1 MKSLIEEFKAFVMRG
16 NVIDLAVGVIIG
28 GAFGKIVSSV
38 VEDLVMPFVGIVAN
52 ADFSNLYLPLT
63 KAGHEAVAK
72 GALSL
77 AEAKKIGPVFAYGSF
92 LTILLNFLIVAFCI
106 FILVKAINRLQR
118 KKAEEPAPP
127 PEPSE
132 EAKLLSEIRDL
143 LKSKGQ

>member
-1 MKSLIEEFKAFVMRG
+1 MKSLLEEFKAFVVRG
-16 NVIDLAVGVIIG
+16 NVVDLAVGVIIG
-28 GAFGKIVSSV
+28 AAFGKIVTSV

-63 KAGHEAVAK
+63 SAGHEALAK

-77 AEAKKIGPVFAYGSF
+77 EDARKIGPVFAYGNF

-106 FILVKAINRLQR
+106 FMLVKVINRLQR
-118 KKAEEPAPP
+118 KKAEESAAP
-127 PEPSE
+127 PEPSD

-143 LKSKGQ
+143 LKSKG